1 MVAQRRKLLDYLNG
15 KNAERYLAL
24 IAKLGLRR

>member
-1 MVAQRRKLLDYLNG
+1 RKLLDYL
-15 KNAERYLAL
+15 KNKNKASYTDL